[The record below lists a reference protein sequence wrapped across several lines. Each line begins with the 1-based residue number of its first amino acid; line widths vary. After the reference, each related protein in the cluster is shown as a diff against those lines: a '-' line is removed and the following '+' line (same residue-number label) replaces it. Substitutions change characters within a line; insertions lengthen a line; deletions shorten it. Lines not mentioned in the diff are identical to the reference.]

1 MNISY
6 VLKLSIDLPTC
17 LLKGIKLLTNQMN
30 IFQVVSTW
38 YKYYSKKNHNQ
49 SANYFQKQLELLYS

>member
-6 VLKLSIDLPTC
+6 VLKVSIDLPTC

-30 IFQVVSTW
+30 IFQVVSRYT
-38 YKYYSKKNHNQ
+38 YYSKKNHNQ
-49 SANYFQKQLELLYS
+49 SADYF